1 MSTDRKPLRYAA
13 DLGALEWKRDDCR
26 PYGQAPSGYGRK
38 IATCYLVR
46 IGGRGP
52 WRRVYCCIFSNMG
65 TCYVV
70 KGGEWAIVRDYDRPE
85 VVPHV

>member
-38 IATCYLVR
+38 IAMPYLVR

-52 WRRVYCCIFSNMG
+52 WRRVYCCIFSNVG

-70 KGGEWAIVRDYDRPE
+70 TGGEWAIVRDYDRPE